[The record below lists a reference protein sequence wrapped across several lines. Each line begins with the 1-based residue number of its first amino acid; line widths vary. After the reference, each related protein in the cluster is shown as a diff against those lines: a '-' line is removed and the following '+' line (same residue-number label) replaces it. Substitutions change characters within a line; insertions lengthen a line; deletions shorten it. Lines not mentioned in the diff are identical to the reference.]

1 MLIDE
6 VEIKVKAG
14 HGGKGGVYFNR
25 IRMALGPTGAD
36 GGRGGSIYFEGV
48 SDIGALSQFRFEKVV
63 MAPDG
68 EAGKAQNNDGADGGD
83 MVIHIPVGTVIFNKE
98 RHLAQEIVKI
108 GERILVAKGGLGGR
122 GNYKFRSSTNTSPQQ
137 SQPGLPGEEFVL
149 KLELKL
155 IADVGLVGLPNV
167 GKSSLLNALTN
178 AKSKVANYQFTTL
191 EPYLGV
197 YYDLI
202 IADIP
207 GVIEGASAGKGLGTK
222 FLRHIERTHALFH
235 LVAADSEDP
244 IKDYRTIR
252 AELTTYSETLAHKK
266 ETVFLSRADE
276 VDPVKVKEIMALFDK
291 EGVVVTPI
299 SVLDD
304 KDLAKV
310 KKILNDIIKE
320 KTKKDSDE

>member
-6 VEIKVKAG
+6 VEIRVRAG

-36 GGRGGSIYFEGV
+36 GGRGGSVYFEGV
-48 SDIGALSQFRFEKVV
+48 SDIGALSQFRFEKVIT
-63 MAPDG
+63 APDG
-68 EAGKAQNNDGADGGD
+68 EAGKAQNNDGADGKD
-83 MVIHIPVGTVIFNKE
+83 VIIYIPVGTVIYNKE

-108 GERILVAKGGLGGR
+108 GERILVAKGGLGGK
-122 GNYKFRSSTNTSPQQ
+122 GNFKFRSSTNTSPKE
-137 SQPGLPGEEFVL
+137 SQPGLPGEEFIL
-149 KLELKL
+149 RLELKL

-207 GVIEGASAGKGLGTK
+207 GVIEGASSGKGLGTK
-222 FLRHIERTHALFH
+222 FLRHIERTRALFH
-235 LVAADSEDP
+235 LIAADSEDP
-244 IKDYRTIR
+244 VKDYRVIL
-252 AELTTYSETLAHKK
+252 AELTTYSEELTHKK
-266 ETVFLSRADE
+266 EDVFISRADE
-276 VDPVKVKEIMALFDK
+276 VSKERLSEIVYLFDQ
-291 EGVVVTPI
+291 EGVKVTPI

-304 KDLAKV
+304 ADLEKV
-310 KKILNDIIKE
+310 RKILNTIIKE
-320 KTKKDSDE
+320 KTQKSM